1 MKSRDVEIVVMDDKE
16 FREHL
21 KQLFEK
27 VKRGE
32 IHEPAPHKIVAQRAE
47 DIGKI
52 LTHERLRLL
61 QIIRENKPE
70 SISDLARML
79 KRKESNV
86 QNDLTFL
93 EGIGLLE
100 LKEGKDHVKKM
111 PVVDYDTLHIT
122 VPLLGKSR
130 AANPA
135 VRSNIWKPDNE

>member
-1 MKSRDVEIVVMDDKE
+1 MKLRDVEIVVMNDEEYGD
-16 FREHL
+16 HL
-21 KQLFEK
+21 NQLFEK

-32 IHEPAPHKIVAQRAE
+32 IHEPAPHKIVARRAE

-61 QIIRENKPE
+61 AIIRENKPE

-79 KRKESNV
+79 NRKESNV
-86 QNDLTFL
+86 HNDLTFL

-111 PVVDYDTLHIT
+111 PIVDYDALHIT

-135 VRSNIWKPDNE
+135 L